1 MLIRAGIGQSSS
13 RDATVAGREAA
24 CAALAKLGGDE
35 PALVIVYAAL
45 HYAAPDLLRS
55 VRSVTAGTP
64 LVGATTSGYFAGGDF
79 SPPGEGVAVLAL
91 THGDYRFGIAAAE
104 DIDQD
109 MHGVGQRLA
118 RESRDAAGGSQY
130 GVVLVLADGLVSEM
144 SDHQQLIQGIYRVTG
159 LRTPTVGGV
168 ASDEFTMSG
177 TSVFYDDKV
186 LTRGAVAVWIAS
198 PEPLKVVTGHGWTPV
213 GRPLL
218 VSVSR
223 GTQIVEIDGRPA
235 FDAYCEQLAGI
246 GVQVDRGARFW
257 DTGYRHPLGLLQPN
271 GSVLIRVP
279 EHTVDDGSLWTH
291 SPTPAGCAVQVMT
304 GSTDGLLEHAGM
316 VSRAAVES
324 HHAPGVVLAFSCAA
338 RLAVCESRIAEEAA
352 GIQAAA
358 GVPTFGFYTYGEF
371 ARTVGSL
378 GVHNATVT
386 ALAL

>member
-1 MLIRAGIGQSSS
+1 
-13 RDATVAGREAA
+13 
-24 CAALAKLGGDE
+24 
-35 PALVIVYAAL
+35 
-45 HYAAPDLLRS
+45 
-55 VRSVTAGTP
+55 
-64 LVGATTSGYFAGGDF
+64 
-79 SPPGEGVAVLAL
+79 
-91 THGDYRFGIAAAE
+91 
-104 DIDQD
+104 
-109 MHGVGQRLA
+109 MHGIGQRLA
-118 RESRDAAGGSQY
+118 RESRDAAGGGQY
-130 GVVLVLADGLVSEM
+130 GAVLLLADGLVSQM

-159 LRTPTVGGV
+159 LRIPTVGGV

-198 PEPLKVVTGHGWTPV
+198 QDKLNVVTGHGWTPV

-218 VSVSR
+218 VSVSH

-246 GVQVDRGARFW
+246 GVEVDRSARFW

-291 SPTPAGCAVQVMT
+291 SPIPAGCAVQVMT
-304 GSTDGLLEHAGM
+304 GSTDALMEHAGL
-316 VSRAAVES
+316 VARGAVES
-324 HHAPGVVLAFSCAA
+324 RQSPGVVLAFSCAA

-352 GIQAAA
+352 GIQSAA
-358 GVPTFGFYTYGEF
+358 GEVPTFGFYTYGEF